1 MTKARRVTI
10 VGLAGVMLAASI
22 LPSLPAVAW
31 DGGGWGNGY
40 GRYAH
45 RGWGGGWRGGYGPG
59 WGYGGA
65 VLGGAA
71 LGALAVGALAGNPYR
86 AGGCMV
92 DEPIYDAWGA
102 PIGYRRIPA
111 PCY

>member
-1 MTKARRVTI
+1 MSKGRRVTI
-10 VGLAGVMLAASI
+10 VGLAGVILAANM
-22 LPSLPAVAW
+22 LTTLPAAAW
-31 DGGGWGNGY
+31 DGGGWGYGH
-40 GRYAH
+40 GRYAR

-71 LGALAVGALAGNPYR
+71 LGALAAGALAGNPYR
-86 AGGCMV
+86 PGGCMV
-92 DEPIYDAWGA
+92 DGPIYDAWGA
-102 PIGYRRIPA
+102 PVGYRRIPA